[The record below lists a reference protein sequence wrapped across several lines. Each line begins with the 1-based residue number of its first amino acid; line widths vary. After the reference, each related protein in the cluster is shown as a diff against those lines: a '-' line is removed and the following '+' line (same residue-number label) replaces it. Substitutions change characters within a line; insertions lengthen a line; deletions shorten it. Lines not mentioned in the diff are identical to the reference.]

1 MQHPMMKLFIVAALS
16 CSALVGCKG
25 DGDTATAP
33 ADPVTDLAQPV
44 TILERVTGDSPALK
58 TIGKM
63 HIQTQDQYDALGDA
77 DIFPGKVDFDAV
89 DLVIVALGEQS
100 TGGYAI
106 SIESIQLQGGELAV
120 TGKASAPG
128 ADAVVTQALT
138 YPYSAVLIANT
149 DADKVVTY
157 ID

>member
-1 MQHPMMKLFIVAALS
+1 MRTRMMKLFVVTALA

-25 DGDTATAP
+25 DGGT
-33 ADPVTDLAQPV
+33 TDAVGSDLSQPV
-44 TILERVTGDSPALK
+44 MILERVTGDSAALK

-63 HIQTQDQYDALGDA
+63 HIETQEAYDALGDA
-77 DIFPGKVDFDAV
+77 DIFPGEIDFDAN
-89 DLVIVALGEQS
+89 DLVIVALGKQN

-106 SIESIQLQGGELAV
+106 NIESIQLEGGELAV

-128 ADAVVTQALT
+128 PGTVTTQALT
-138 YPYSAVLIANT
+138 YPYCAVLIPNT
-149 DADKVVTY
+149 AADVVVTY